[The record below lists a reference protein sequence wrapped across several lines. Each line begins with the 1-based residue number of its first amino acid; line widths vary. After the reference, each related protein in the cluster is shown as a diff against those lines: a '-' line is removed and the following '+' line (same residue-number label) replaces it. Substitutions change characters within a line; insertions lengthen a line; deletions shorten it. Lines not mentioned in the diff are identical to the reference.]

1 MQRAFVDL
9 YLNFKSNVRETWC
22 VNLVSTSHGN
32 QNVITGEMSCQCKKR
47 YNVFSIYWSVK
58 PKSV

>member
-1 MQRAFVDL
+1 MQRAFLDL

>member
-1 MQRAFVDL
+1 MQRAFLDL
-9 YLNFKSNVRETWC
+9 YLNFKSNIRETWC
-22 VNLVSTSHGN
+22 VNLVSTSYSN

-58 PKSV
+58 PKRV